1 MLLVGLGLM
10 YGAQSGVTEVTGSM
24 GGSGGSPGAAAMQG
38 GSAVQCRA
46 AVAGQQC
53 RVMRCPHCEA

>member
-38 GSAVQCRA
+38 GSAVQT
-46 AVAGQQC
+46 GQQWQGSS
-53 RVMRCPHCEA
+53 AG